1 MISFV
6 VPAFN
11 EQDKIT
17 ETIKTILRATALA
30 GIDDIDIIVVNDGS
44 TDRTGEVLTGLAASL
59 PALRVITH
67 FVNLGVGAAFRDAL
81 AVAKADRFVI
91 VPGDND
97 MSADV
102 LRTLLQFRNSAD
114 IVMAFPI
121 NNENRTLP
129 RNVLSFF
136 YRMIYMVAFRI
147 FVNYVNAPCVYPTAK
162 LRALNLRS
170 RRFSIIAEAT
180 TKLLRTGCSYAE
192 IPGFFQS
199 MQGTRRTVTL
209 RNLSEVMR
217 SFLSLVLDI
226 HVIHRTRYAWVPR
239 RVFIDIAGNGP
250 DGMPLQRVENASPA
264 RVAAREPHTAVNN
277 IR

>member
-11 EQDKIT
+11 EQTKIT

-30 GIDDIDIIVVNDGS
+30 GIDDIDIVVVDDGS
-44 TDRTGEVLTGLAASL
+44 IDRTGEILMGLAAAL

-67 FVNLGVGAAFRDAL
+67 PTNLGVGAAFRDAL
-81 AVAKADRFVI
+81 AVAKFDRFVI

-102 LRTLLQFRNSAD
+102 LRQLLQCRNSAD

-136 YRMIYMVAFRI
+136 YRMSYMVAFRI
-147 FVNYVNAPCVYPTAK
+147 FVNYVNAPCVYPTEK
-162 LRALNLRS
+162 LRALDLRS

-199 MQGTRRTVTL
+199 MQGTRSTVTL
-209 RNLSEVMR
+209 RNLAEVMR
-217 SFLSLVLDI
+217 SFLSLLLDI
-226 HVIHRTRYAWVPR
+226 HVVHRARYARVPR
-239 RVFIDIAGNGP
+239 RVFIDIAGNSP
-250 DGMPLQRVENASPA
+250 DGLLLQHVESAAPA
-264 RVAAREPHTAVNN
+264 RATARELRPAVNDHG
-277 IR
+277 